1 MGDKTLTPRE
11 IAEVVLN
18 IKDLAYKQGY
28 NKGFIEG
35 LSVAVNRVN
44 DYYQASKENYRGSND
59 LTRPL
64 EEIIEYLET
73 EKRKLNSV
81 PPG

>member
-1 MGDKTLTPRE
+1 MTDKAMAPRE

-18 IKDLAYKQGY
+18 IRDLAYKDGY

-35 LSVAVNRVN
+35 LTVAVNQVN
-44 DYYQASKENYRGSND
+44 DYYQASKKNYWGSND

-64 EEIIEYLET
+64 EEIIEYLEAL
-73 EKRKLNSV
+73 KLEALKKA
-81 PPG
+81 